1 MMTKVFDL
9 LRSLGWYLIKFI
21 YDLMDALL
29 SIIKKLNAFD
39 IINSLSN
46 NQTFRT
52 FYSGVMAIA
61 ITLFA
66 LVIAWRFINKILDP
80 DEETSIKN
88 IMTEIAKCGALI
100 MLSTFMFVQ
109 VSNFSIK
116 LANYTGN
123 IFETSTNS
131 TMSKTML
138 TMFISYKDSYK
149 NSDKFK
155 EDKTIKELVN
165 DDSFDKDELYLDKY
179 VTKSRIILSDKK
191 DYKYEIN
198 WLMAIICGGFFL
210 YSLFFA
216 GIMLGRRQIEFLF
229 LFCISPIVFATSVCN
244 KQRRG
249 AVIEQLVSLALQS
262 AVVMVIVSLSVMVMQ
277 EVNVTTFFKNNF
289 MDLTTKALLYI
300 GCATFILT
308 GSQVINRFIGSNVS
322 ANSGREQL
330 MSLMGYGK
338 MAGIGATM
346 GAGALAGGGLLAT
359 GAVLKGE
366 EGKASSIMNRVGQ
379 KVSSYGTPSSP
390 GQSPTRMQKI
400 ATSIGNKMIK
410 TGQKGLNKV
419 NDPNQFTVG
428 DNLMN
433 AGANSLNNA
442 VRKVMPRASYNTSYY
457 KRRKNM
463 L

>member
-229 LFCISPIVFATSVCN
+229 LFCIAPIVFATSVCN

-390 GQSPTRMQKI
+390 GQLPTRMQKI

>member
-1 MMTKVFDL
+1 
-9 LRSLGWYLIKFI
+9 
-21 YDLMDALL
+21 
-29 SIIKKLNAFD
+29 
-39 IINSLSN
+39 
-46 NQTFRT
+46 
-52 FYSGVMAIA
+52 MAIA

-66 LVIAWRFINKILDP
+66 LVIVWRFINKILDP
-80 DEETSIKN
+80 DEDASIKT
-88 IMTEIAKCGALI
+88 IMVEIAKCGALI
-100 MLSTFMFVQ
+100 MLSTFLFVQ

-116 LANYTGN
+116 LANYTGS

-138 TMFISYKDSYK
+138 GMFISYKDNYK

-155 EDKTIKELVN
+155 ESKTIKQLID
-165 DDSFDKDELYLDKY
+165 DDSFDKDELYIDKY

-198 WLMAIICGGFFL
+198 WLMAVICGGFFL

-277 EVNVTTFFKNNF
+277 EVNVTTFFKNHF
-289 MDLTTKALLYI
+289 MDITTKSLLYI

-308 GSQVINRFIGSNVS
+308 GSQVINRFIGNNVS

-338 MAGIGATM
+338 MAGIGATI
-346 GAGALAGGGLLAT
+346 GAGTLVGGGLLAT
-359 GAVLKGE
+359 GEAIKGT
-366 EGKASSIMNRVGQ
+366 KYVGSHATSQ
-379 KVSSYGTPSSP
+379 LGSALTYAGTNISGEPK
-390 GQSPTRMQKI
+390 TRIQEL
-400 ATSIGNKMIK
+400 ATSIGAKM
-410 TGQKGLNKV
+410 TTAGYRGLNK
-419 NDPNQFTVG
+419 NNNSNKFTAS
-428 DNLMN
+428 DAFIN
-433 AGANSLNNA
+433 AGASSLNNA
-442 VRKVMPRASYNTSYY
+442 VRKVMPRASYNPSYY
-457 KRRKNM
+457 RRRKM
-463 L
+463 M